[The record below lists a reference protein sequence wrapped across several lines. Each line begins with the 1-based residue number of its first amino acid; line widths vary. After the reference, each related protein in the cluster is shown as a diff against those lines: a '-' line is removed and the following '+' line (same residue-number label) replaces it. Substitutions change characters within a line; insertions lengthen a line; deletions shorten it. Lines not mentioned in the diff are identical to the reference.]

1 MKINNKLEK
10 IKFNCPKP
18 HDGRTMK
25 DVAKII
31 LLVFAFLFFSVSV
44 HSGQKAD
51 SVLIVKSEAKLYLLQ
66 NGLTFASFPVTFGS
80 NPRGHKKEQG
90 DGRTP
95 EGQYILD
102 YKNANSAYYKSIH
115 ISYPNAEDWADA
127 RRRGVDPGGD
137 IMIHGQKNGYGRYSF
152 VTQFFNWTNGC
163 IALSDK
169 DMDIVWKAIDS
180 GTPIEIRP

>member
-1 MKINNKLEK
+1 MSN
-10 IKFNCPKP
+10 
-18 HDGRTMK
+18 RS
-25 DVAKII
+25 II
-31 LLVFAFLFFSVSV
+31 TLLLILFLCSSTSVYSE
-44 HSGQKAD
+44 QKAD
-51 SVLIVKSEAKLYLLQ
+51 SVLVIKSEAKLYLIN
-66 NGLTFASFPVTFGS
+66 NGLTFTEFHVAFGS

-95 EGQYILD
+95 EGKYILD
-102 YKNANSAYYKSIH
+102 YKNVNSAYYKSIH
-115 ISYPNAEDWADA
+115 ISYPNAKDRADA
-127 RRRGVDPGGD
+127 RRRGVDPGGE

-169 DMDIVWKAIDS
+169 DMDAVWKAIDP